1 MKSITK
7 NKPLIIK
14 SIILL
19 LLILAVVLYLYWGVF
34 REVINIIIVSA
45 ILAYIL
51 RPLRNFILNKSK
63 LSKKVSTLIIMLSIF
78 LVIVL
83 LLLMIIPKIF
93 NEIRNLPNL
102 INKLMGYLGY
112 IEQKIEESKSSIL
125 NLIYNEIK
133 TKSWKLIMSV
143 SNDTIN
149 RIINFSSNIV
159 SVAIIPIVTYYF
171 LSDGTNISNKLYL
184 LVPIEKR
191 NLTKKIIEDI
201 NLLLERYIVSQILL
215 SLITGIMCFILF
227 LILDI
232 KFMLLLAIINGV
244 FNVVPYFGAF
254 FGGVPAVLIAFMDS
268 PIKGLWVIIGILIVQ
283 QIEGNILAPK
293 ITAESTNIHPLL
305 IIILLLI
312 GERTSG
318 VVGMILAIPI
328 GVILKVIYDDLNYYL
343 F

>member
-1 MKSITK
+1 MKFLTK
-7 NKPLIIK
+7 NKSLIIK

-19 LLILAVVLYLYWGVF
+19 LLILTVILYFYWGVF

-51 RPLRNFILNKSK
+51 RPLRNFILDKSR
-63 LSKKVSTLIIMLSIF
+63 LSKKAATFIIMISILSAI
-78 LVIVL
+78 VIL
-83 LLLMIIPKIF
+83 FLMIIPKII
-93 NEIRNLPNL
+93 NEISNLPTI
-102 INKLMGYLGY
+102 INKFMSYLGY
-112 IEQKIEESKSSIL
+112 IERKIEESNSSII

-133 TKSWKLIMSV
+133 TKSWKVLMSV

-171 LSDGTNISNKLYL
+171 LSDGTNIANKLYL
-184 LVPIEKR
+184 LIPIEKR
-191 NLTKKIIEDI
+191 NLTRKIIRDV

-215 SLITGIMCFILF
+215 SLLIGIMCFILF

-232 KFMLLLAIINGV
+232 KFMLLLAIINAV
-244 FNVVPYFGAF
+244 FNIVPYFGAF
-254 FGGVPAVLIAFMDS
+254 FGGVPAVFIAFIDS
-268 PIKGLWVIIGILIVQ
+268 PIKSLWVIIGILIIQ

-293 ITAESTNIHPLL
+293 ITAESTNIHPLI

-312 GERTSG
+312 GERISG
-318 VVGMILAIPI
+318 IAGMILAVPI
-328 GVILKVIYDDLNYYL
+328 GVILKVVYDDLNYYL